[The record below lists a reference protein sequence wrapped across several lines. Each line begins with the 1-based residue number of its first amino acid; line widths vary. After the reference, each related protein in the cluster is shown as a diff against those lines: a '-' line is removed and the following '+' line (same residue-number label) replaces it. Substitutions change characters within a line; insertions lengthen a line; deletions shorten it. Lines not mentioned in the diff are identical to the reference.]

1 MNKIYIAILE
11 NVWEVW
17 SLTFDCYF
25 RSFHYLYE
33 LMDNHSDVEYTL
45 KASYLEVYN
54 EKVQVRANLSNI
66 LHVLYYCWLSKKNIH
81 NLIGSM
87 VYLYN
92 CRGCHVLVKIAV
104 WLVLLNCWIQ
114 NNYWTDVIQ
123 KTKETNIGTE
133 IFLIVRQV
141 FEKK

>member
-17 SLTFDCYF
+17 SLTFDYYF

-66 LHVLYYCWLSKKNIH
+66 LHVLYYCWLSKKY
-81 NLIGSM
+81 SQ
-87 VYLYN
+87 LY
-92 CRGCHVLVKIAV
+92 R
-104 WLVLLNCWIQ
+104 
-114 NNYWTDVIQ
+114 
-123 KTKETNIGTE
+123 
-133 IFLIVRQV
+133 
-141 FEKK
+141 